1 MPGLEQRAPYMDHRS
16 GNNALMIPF
25 SPLVIWAILKKKMV
39 ADILNIFFL
48 TAGCYIGMRFMIL
61 FVPYSFSD
69 QGEINA

>member
-1 MPGLEQRAPYMDHRS
+1 
-16 GNNALMIPF
+16 
-25 SPLVIWAILKKKMV
+25 MV

-48 TAGCYIGMRFMIL
+48 TAGCYIGMLFMIL